1 VTSELL
7 LAEVLVAPLLGLL
20 VLALPRSAA
29 RAKEAL
35 AVVAALANLALVL
48 ATVGENHSLLVPWA
62 GFGMQMSLRLTHF
75 ASFITVAAAAFGLA
89 IVVYSLAFMREHPRL
104 GMLYGFV
111 LVTLGLVNGAILSD
125 NLVCLLF
132 FWEGLLGTT
141 FALIVIGH
149 PGSFRTA
156 TKAFIIGG
164 VGDLCLMVGIALTYV
179 QVGTLTISNIHLTP
193 EGPAAVAFVFLMI
206 GALAKAGAMPFHSWI
221 PDAAVDAPLPFMAL
235 VPGSL
240 EKLVGIYFLSRISLD
255 LFKLT
260 PDSWL
265 STLMMIV
272 GAATLLLAVSMALVQ
287 KDYKRLLSFHAIS
300 QVGYMVLGI
309 GTAVPIGIVGGLF
322 HMLNNALYKDCL
334 FLTAGAV
341 EKEAGTT
348 DLNRLGG
355 LAGKMPVT
363 AVTFLVAA
371 LSISGVYPFNGF
383 FSKELIYDG
392 AMERGYVFYAV
403 AVLGSFF
410 TAASFLKLGHAAFL
424 GPRRE
429 EHAKVKDAP
438 GTMLVPMALI
448 AAVCVL
454 FGFRNDLAVDL
465 IQPVLPEHLLAELK
479 AHPIHTGLEPANWTL
494 TAITAAVLG
503 GALVNHLFGV
513 KLNGSGLKAVD
524 HIHHSPGLETLYQKA
539 EQRWFDPYEIFLK
552 LVRGVGWVG
561 TKVDRGNDWLFGASA
576 RASLLAARGV
586 RAVHT
591 GNTSAYIVWALCG
604 AAFVVFYLVTY

>member
-7 LAEVLVAPLLGLL
+7 LGQVLVAPLLGLL
-20 VLALPRSAA
+20 VLALPRSSA

-35 AVVAALANLALVL
+35 AVLVALANLALVL
-48 ATVGENHSLLVPWA
+48 ATVGETYWLGVPWA
-62 GFGMQMSLRLTHF
+62 GFGMNLSFKLTHL

-89 IVVYSLAFMREHPRL
+89 IVVYSLPFMRKHPGL
-104 GMLYGFV
+104 GMHYGFI
-111 LVTLGLVNGAILSD
+111 LITLGMVNGAVLSD
-125 NLVCLLF
+125 NLIGLLF
-132 FWEGLLGTT
+132 FWEGLLATT
-141 FALIVIGH
+141 FGLIVIGH
-149 PGSFRTA
+149 PGAFRTA

-179 QVGTLTISNIHLTP
+179 QAGTFTISAIHLVP
-193 EGPAAVAFVFLMI
+193 EGPAAVAFVFLLI

-235 VPGSL
+235 MPGSL

-255 LFKLT
+255 LFALT
-260 PDSWL
+260 PESWL

-272 GAATLLLAVSMALVQ
+272 GSVTLLLAVGMALVQ
-287 KDYKRLLSFHAIS
+287 KDYKRLLSFHAVS

-341 EKEAGTT
+341 EKETGTT

-355 LAGKMPVT
+355 LAGKMPITCAAFV
-363 AVTFLVAA
+363 VAA
-371 LSISGVYPFNGF
+371 LSISGVPLFNGF
-383 FSKELIYDG
+383 YSKEFIYDG
-392 AMERGYVFYAV
+392 AMERGFIFYAV

-410 TAASFLKLGHAAFL
+410 TAASFLKLGHAAFF
-424 GPRRE
+424 GPRPKELAR
-429 EHAKVKDAP
+429 VKEAP
-438 GTMLVPMALI
+438 GTMLVPMVLI
-448 AAVCVL
+448 AAACLL
-454 FGFRNDLAVDL
+454 FGPFNQLAVDEL
-465 IQPVLPEHLLAELK
+465 IRPGLPESLQ
-479 AHPIHTGLEPANWTL
+479 AHAIHTGIVPGNWTL
-494 TAITAAVLG
+494 TAITVAVLF

-524 HIHHSPGLETLYQKA
+524 HIHHSPGLETLYAKA
-539 EQRWFDPYEIFLK
+539 ELRWFDPYELFLK
-552 LVRGVGWVG
+552 LVRSVAWVG
-561 TKVDRGNDWLFGASA
+561 NKVDRGNDWVFGATA
-576 RASLLAARGV
+576 RVSLLTGRGV
-586 RAVHT
+586 RAAHT

-604 AAFVVFYLVTY
+604 AVFVVLYLVSQS